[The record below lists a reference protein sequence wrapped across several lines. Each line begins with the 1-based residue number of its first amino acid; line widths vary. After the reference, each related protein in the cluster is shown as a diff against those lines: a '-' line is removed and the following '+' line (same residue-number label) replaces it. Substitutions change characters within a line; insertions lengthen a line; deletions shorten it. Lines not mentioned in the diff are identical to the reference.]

1 MTMLERC
8 ARAIEAVP
16 ITDLE
21 CGNSSLLRFLA
32 DEIERK
38 AIVRAVLT
46 ELPDP
51 DEAWDGLPRQIMMWM
66 DFGER
71 TTPRSLFAHLERSG
85 YEIPQWLR
93 DEPEMQHLDH
103 VPSKGTRCVLIW
115 KAMLANILK
124 EGEG

>member
-38 AIVRAVLT
+38 AIVRSVLT
-46 ELPDP
+46 ELLNP
-51 DEAWDGLPRQIMMWM
+51 DEGMREVGGRVIAGL
-66 DFGER
+66 
-71 TTPRSLFAHLERSG
+71 SSG
-85 YEIPQWLR
+85 RAIQPYEDDASEALQAMI
-93 DEPEMQHLDH
+93 QH
-103 VPSKGTRCVLIW
+103 
-115 KAMLANILK
+115 ILK